1 MPHAAKRIREA
12 LEEIEM
18 KRFFGIALTLVLFAA
33 PAFASKKPPTVTI
46 PAAVQVGST
55 QLPAGDSNHRPVLT
69 SDFATPG
76 DNRCDFSVDYQDS
89 DGNCPVIHQVVV
101 NGTSYPL
108 APAGHRYK
116 QANRYNPRQAP
127 YE

>member
-12 LEEIEM
+12 IEEIEM

-55 QLPAGDSNHRPVLT
+55 QVPAGDYTLAWTGSGSNVQARQEERR
-69 SDFATPG
+69 SG
-76 DNRCDFSVDYQDS
+76 DGQ
-89 DGNCPVIHQVVV
+89 
-101 NGTSYPL
+101 
-108 APAGHRYK
+108 AG
-116 QANRYNPRQAP
+116 
-127 YE
+127 